1 MEFLTYIGTLKAL
14 KMIVLS
20 NMFRGGHPQQHLGTK
35 EVNSSEEKSENN
47 KIPKLVTQSSLRL
60 KQRTNRQHKTDINDG
75 EKQEMEE
82 MSMSEREKRLSTS
95 VDAIITKRDLNSKVI
110 CSAKG
115 LLETNLDD
123 LFNDVQKLDAWA
135 DEPKSLGTS
144 EPTLSFSDKR
154 QIEINKR
161 ESLVSEDDTADDTA
175 TDSDCLDEVVRE
187 QRKCMGARRLGHM
200 LRRVIS
206 RNGKMT
212 IEYSF
217 LNLISFFFL
226 KQNKKSNYDR
236 PIRCWL
242 GAGKWKRRRS
252 FIYFQLSQIA
262 SPALIEAPL

>member
-1 MEFLTYIGTLKAL
+1 
-14 KMIVLS
+14 MIVLS
-20 NMFRGGHPQQHLGTK
+20 NMFRGGPQQHLGMK
-35 EVNSSEEKSENN
+35 EVNNTEEKSEKN
-47 KIPKLVTQSSLRL
+47 KISKLVTQSSLRL
-60 KQRTNRQHKTDINDG
+60 KPRTNRQHKTDVNEG

-82 MSMSEREKRLSTS
+82 ATRSEREKRLSTS

-123 LFNDVQKLDAWA
+123 LFNDVQKLDAWT

-154 QIEINKR
+154 PIEVHNR

-206 RNGKMT
+206 RNGKM
-212 IEYSF
+212 IFEYSF
-217 LNLISFFFL
+217 
-226 KQNKKSNYDR
+226 
-236 PIRCWL
+236 
-242 GAGKWKRRRS
+242 
-252 FIYFQLSQIA
+252 
-262 SPALIEAPL
+262 

>member
-1 MEFLTYIGTLKAL
+1 
-14 KMIVLS
+14 MIVLS
-20 NMFRGGHPQQHLGTK
+20 NMFRGGHPQQNLGMK
-35 EVNSSEEKSENN
+35 DVNNTEEKSESN
-47 KIPKLVTQSSLRL
+47 KISKLVTQSSLRL
-60 KQRTNRQHKTDINDG
+60 KPRTNRQYKTDVNNG

-82 MSMSEREKRLSTS
+82 VTRSEREKRLSTS
-95 VDAIITKRDLNSKVI
+95 VDAIITKRDLHREVI

-123 LFNDVQKLDAWA
+123 LFNDVEKKLDAWA
-135 DEPKSLGTS
+135 GEPKSLGTS

-154 QIEINKR
+154 SIHKR

-206 RNGKMT
+206 RNGKMI

-217 LNLISFFFL
+217 MI
-226 KQNKKSNYDR
+226 
-236 PIRCWL
+236 
-242 GAGKWKRRRS
+242 
-252 FIYFQLSQIA
+252 
-262 SPALIEAPL
+262 